1 MTRSTESR
9 MVVSWLVTLAL
20 AAAIEAINF
29 PGVSESAASRLVFGR
44 QTSYSTAA
52 CTADG
57 VALSTIGEV

>member
-1 MTRSTESR
+1 
-9 MVVSWLVTLAL
+9 MVVSWLLTLAL
-20 AAAIEAINF
+20 AAAVEAINF

-52 CTADG
+52 CAADG

>member
-1 MTRSTESR
+1 MSR
-9 MVVSWLVTLAL
+9 AQVLVPAL
-20 AAAIEAINF
+20 LCLGLSSPAAAINF

-57 VALSTIGEV
+57 VALSTIGE